1 MVTAAEFPED
11 TSLEEEVSTCH
22 HHWLIDAA
30 GGPLS
35 KGTCRL
41 CGAQRSFTN
50 YVEGSAWGPSEP
62 AGAEKERLPALVG
75 VTTDDS
81 NIEE

>member
-50 YVEGSAWGPSEP
+50 YLEGSAWGPSEP

-81 NIEE
+81 NNEE